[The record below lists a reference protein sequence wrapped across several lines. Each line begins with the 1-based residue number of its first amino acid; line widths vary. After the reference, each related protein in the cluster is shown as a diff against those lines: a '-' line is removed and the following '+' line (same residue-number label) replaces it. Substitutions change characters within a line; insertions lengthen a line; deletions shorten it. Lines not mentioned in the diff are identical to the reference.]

1 MGKKYNTNACKN
13 VSFADC
19 ELAILRMAVD
29 EAEDKMGR
37 RVVNSDD
44 VQKII
49 DIVEDFIKQKGLLCY
64 GGTAINSILPEED
77 KFYNKIPKK
86 CKFIEYNY

>member
-1 MGKKYNTNACKN
+1 MPKEKNICKDL
-13 VSFADC
+13 SFADC

-29 EAEDKMGR
+29 EAEEKMGK

-49 DIVEDFIKQKGLLCY
+49 DIVEEFIRHKKLVCY
-64 GGTAINSILPEED
+64 GGTAINNILPDD
-77 KFYNKIPKK
+77 KQPSDHIPIYAKFKI
-86 CKFIEYNY
+86 